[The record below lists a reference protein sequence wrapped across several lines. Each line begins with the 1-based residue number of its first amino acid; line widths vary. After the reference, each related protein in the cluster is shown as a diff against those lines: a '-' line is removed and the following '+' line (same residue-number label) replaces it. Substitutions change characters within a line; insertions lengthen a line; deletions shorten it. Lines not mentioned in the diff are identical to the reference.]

1 MNDQTDEIQSC
12 VQLLREIAEICEH
25 ASLTG
30 SMSGGEGRTSS
41 RYNSTLSRL
50 VQLGAVQDGFFQAV
64 PASASYG
71 EVGVEARM
79 LASYASKGKE
89 FEKNRR
95 KGHSG
100 EPSILLRLAP
110 FVDPHDLGAMV
121 REHLKQGLTFDME
134 NLTHLAPFL
143 DRETLGSLVRGH
155 LVQEANPEV
164 PGAPEA
170 PEAPVAP
177 VPPQPQEGE
186 TRIQAP
192 IIHEAAPSLDEL
204 LERLK
209 QPGLSQDERDGIL
222 EQMRNVSG

>member
-30 SMSGGEGRTSS
+30 MMSGGETRTAA
-41 RYNSTLSRL
+41 RYNSTLNRL
-50 VQLGAVQDGFFQAV
+50 VQLGAVQEDLFQVV
-64 PASASYG
+64 PTAASFG

-79 LASYASKGKE
+79 LASFVTRGKE
-89 FEKNRR
+89 AEKNRR

-100 EPSILLRLAP
+100 EPSILMRLAP
-110 FVDPHDLGAMV
+110 FVDPQDLGAMV
-121 REHLKQGLTFDME
+121 REHLKQGLTLDME
-134 NLTHLAPFL
+134 NLTQLAPFL

-155 LVQEANPEV
+155 LVQED
-164 PGAPEA
+164 APEA
-170 PEAPVAP
+170 PKTPAPPA
-177 VPPQPQEGE
+177 PPQPQEGE

-192 IIHEAAPSLDEL
+192 IIPEPTPTLDEL
-204 LERLK
+204 LEKLK

-222 EQMRNVSG
+222 EQMRSLSG